1 MNKLTS
7 VVFLISLC
15 LGGAALGGAQTRNN
29 AQAQAR
35 QERKALKKQ
44 QKAQR
49 KYAKAQRK
57 AQRKMEK
64 YDRKHT
70 HDPNLPK
77 KR

>member
-1 MNKLTS
+1 MRRLAT
-7 VVFLISLC
+7 FLLLAVLC
-15 LGGAALGGAQTRNN
+15 LSFSAPAGAKNRNTSN
-29 AQAQAR
+29 DQAR
-35 QERKALKKQ
+35 AARKMEKKQ

-70 HDPNLPK
+70 HDPNRP
-77 KR
+77 R